1 MGDVNGSTAVK
12 RNLLSAAFDDEDDGF
27 LDGVFIDADPEVK
40 DCKQNCI
47 DKMDCHDTDGNVCK
61 NECKKKCKDDPDY
74 DPDDDDDD
82 EDDDRDR
89 SIEDCKDDCIDDQC
103 KKSDDTK
110 DCKKEC
116 KKRCED
122 DSDYSDWSSS
132 FSYDGDILAW
142 ENGNGSTAVKRNLL
156 SAAFDDEGGDF
167 LDGVVLGADK
177 TQNKDC
183 KDKCPKDKDSCK
195 DECKRICKSDPD
207 AYPDDDDEDDDKDRD
222 RDDDDDDCDTKVK
235 DCKDECIDY
244 KDCKNK
250 QCKNKCEDICEDYP
264 CAYDYIYDNTAW
276 ENGNGSTAVKTNLRK
291 REI

>member
-1 MGDVNGSTAVK
+1 MG
-12 RNLLSAAFDDEDDGF
+12 
-27 LDGVFIDADPEVK
+27 
-40 DCKQNCI
+40 
-47 DKMDCHDTDGNVCK
+47 
-61 NECKKKCKDDPDY
+61 KKCKDDPDY
-74 DPDDDDDD
+74 DPDDDD
-82 EDDDRDR
+82 EDDD
-89 SIEDCKDDCIDDQC
+89 
-103 KKSDDTK
+103 
-110 DCKKEC
+110 
-116 KKRCED
+116 ED

-132 FSYDGDILAW
+132 FSYDGDILAS
-142 ENGNGSTAVKRNLL
+142 EDVSGSIAVKRNLL

-183 KDKCPKDKDSCK
+183 KDNCMDDKCPKDKDSCK

-207 AYPDDDDEDDDKDRD
+207 AYPDDDEDDDDKDRD

-235 DCKDECIDY
+235 DCKNECIDY